1 MPQII
6 TDKRNQLQLLELNSH
21 IDKDNPVC
29 IIDAFCNSFNPVDLG
44 FHVKGLSHEGRP
56 AFTADTLIRLYIY
69 GYLNGVR
76 SSRKLEAECKRN
88 IELWW
93 LIHQQQP
100 NYKTIADFRKDNQ
113 EAFYNLF
120 VLFRDFCLQQGL
132 YGKKRIAID
141 GSKFRAQNSRKNNY
155 NIKKIN
161 QHLEYIE
168 NQTKDY
174 LDELGINDKEEI
186 KSLSKK
192 EKKPLKTLKNRKKK
206 YTKLKKK
213 LEKSEDTQISTTDPD
228 ARKLPLRMKIVEV
241 AYNVQSS
248 VDDKNNLIVDFHVTN
263 QTDHNALAPLA
274 IDSKEAFEL
283 DENEEL
289 IVLADKGYYN
299 GKQMHECHENNIDTL
314 VSPKK
319 NNNPGKATH
328 VRKDKFK
335 YDTSLDQYVCPKGK
349 PLHHQGRFKRKN
361 RNGEIV
367 NYFDRYI
374 ASYSDCCQC
383 PFFEDCV
390 NASSRSNKR
399 GRYIDRSEFDGA
411 LERNKEQVKKR
422 KNEYRRRQAIV
433 EHPFG
438 TIKRQWGFTHTL
450 MKGLEN
456 VDTEFSLIM
465 LAYNFKRTMSIMGK
479 KKMRKALKGLNLS
492 ILSVTTVFVHDITT
506 LLKRYKMEVEFY
518 HSKLNIGLRG

>member
-1 MPQII
+1 MPQIV
-6 TDKRNQLQLLELNSH
+6 TNKRDQLQFLNLNSL
-21 IDKDNPVC
+21 INKTNPVR
-29 IIDAFCNSFNPVDLG
+29 IIDAFCNSFIPDDLG
-44 FHVKGLSHEGRP
+44 FKAKGLSHEGRP
-56 AFTADTLIRLYIY
+56 AFTADTLIRIYIY
-69 GYLNGVR
+69 GYLNGIR
-76 SSRKLEAECKRN
+76 SSRDLEGECKRN
-88 IELWW
+88 VELWW
-93 LIHQQQP
+93 LLNQQSP
-100 NYKTIADFRKDNQ
+100 NYKTISDFRKDNP

-132 YGKKRIAID
+132 YGKRRVAID

-155 NIKKIN
+155 NIKNIN

-174 LDELGINDKEEI
+174 LEELGVNDKKEI
-186 KSLSKK
+186 KSLSK
-192 EKKPLKTLKNRKKK
+192 EKKKALKKLKNRKKK

-213 LEKSEDTQISTTDPD
+213 LESSEETQISTTDPD

-274 IDSKEAFEL
+274 IDSKEAFDL
-283 DENEEL
+283 DDNEEL

-299 GKQMHECHENNIDTL
+299 GQQMHKCHEQNIDTL

-319 NNNPGKATH
+319 SNNPGKATH

-335 YDTSLDQYVCPKGK
+335 YHENSDEYICPQGK
-349 PLHHQGRFKRKN
+349 ALVHQGRFKRKN
-361 RNGEIV
+361 RKGEIV
-367 NYFDRYI
+367 NYFDRYV
-374 ASYSDCCQC
+374 ASHQECIEC
-383 PFFEDCV
+383 PFYVECV
-390 NASSRSNKR
+390 NVSSRKNKR
-399 GRYIDRSEFDGA
+399 GRYIDRSEYDGA
-411 LERNKEQVKKR
+411 IERNNEQVSLRKEEYKK
-422 KNEYRRRQAIV
+422 RQAIV

-438 TIKRQWGFTHTL
+438 TIKRQWGFTYTL
-450 MKGLEN
+450 MKGIGK

-479 KKMRKALKGLNLS
+479 KKMKTALKGLYLS
-492 ILSVTTVFVHDITT
+492 ILSLRTVIDHHNTILLARDIW
-506 LLKRYKMEVEFY
+506 RVNFY
-518 HSKLNIGLRG
+518 QLNKKL

>member
-6 TDKRNQLQLLELNSH
+6 TDKRNQLQFLDLNAL
-21 IDKDNPVC
+21 INKNNPVR
-29 IIDAFCNSFNPVDLG
+29 IIDAFCQSFIPSDLG
-44 FHVKGLSHEGRP
+44 FLVKGLSHEGRP
-56 AFTADTLIRLYIY
+56 AFTAEILIRIYIY
-69 GYLNGVR
+69 GYLNGIR
-76 SSRKLEAECKRN
+76 SSRKLESECKRN

-93 LIHQQQP
+93 LLHQQCP

-120 VLFRDFCLQQGL
+120 ILFRDFCLQQGL
-132 YGKKRIAID
+132 YGKKRVAID

-155 NIKKIN
+155 NIKKID

-168 NQTKDY
+168 NQTKAY
-174 LDELGINDKEEI
+174 LEEIGINDKEEI

-192 EKKPLKTLKNRKKK
+192 EKKPLNKLKKRKKK

-228 ARKLPLRMKIVEV
+228 ARKLPLRMKIVEL

-248 VDDKNNLIVDFHVTN
+248 VDDKNNLIVDYHVTN

-274 IDSKEAFEL
+274 IDSKEALEL
-283 DENEEL
+283 GDHEEL

-299 GKQMHECHENNIDTL
+299 GRQMHECHENNIDTL

-319 NNNPGKATH
+319 SNNPGKATH

-335 YDTSLDQYVCPKGK
+335 YDKSIDEYICPQGKSLD
-349 PLHHQGRFKRKN
+349 HQGRFKRKN

-374 ASYSDCCQC
+374 ASYSDCSQC
-383 PFFEDCV
+383 VFFEDCV
-390 NASSRSNKR
+390 NSSSRSNKR
-399 GRYIDRSEFDGA
+399 GRYIDRSEYAGA
-411 LERNKEQVKKR
+411 VERNNKEVSKR
-422 KNEYRRRQAIV
+422 KKEYRKRQAIV

-438 TIKRQWGFTHTL
+438 TIKRQWGYTHTL
-450 MKGLEN
+450 LKGLDK

-465 LAYNFKRTMSIMGK
+465 LSYNFKRTMSIMGK
-479 KKMRKALKGLNLS
+479 KKMRKALKGLILS
-492 ILSVTTVFVHDITT
+492 ILAMRTVIEYHNTI
-506 LLKRYKMEVEFY
+506 LLKDLKWMMGFNQLNN
-518 HSKLNIGLRG
+518 KLVIGG